1 MNQQNLVD
9 AVAKAVGVNKTEAAK
24 AVAAVLDAIGDGL
37 KRGERIALAGF
48 GAFETAERG
57 PRKGRNMHTGE
68 VVEIPAGAA
77 IKFKPGKGLKDAVQG
92 AAGAP

>member
-1 MNQQNLVD
+1 MNQQDLVD
-9 AVAKAVGVNKTEAAK
+9 AVAGAIGGSKAEAAK
-24 AVAAVLDAIGDGL
+24 AVGAVVDTIRDGL
-37 KRGERIALAGF
+37 QRGERIAIPGF
-48 GAFETAERG
+48 GSFETAQRG